1 MMMRVVYLLFALTIL
16 LSCKSE
22 DDAQQQHKD
31 SKTQNEEQNIG
42 ANKASHE
49 NEATHSSEKDT
60 LAAPAVFTNRGFDQ
74 ALKYELLIES
84 RICNPKFNDSINDGS
99 VPCSAKFFRFFE
111 YNRKRTLEDA
121 FMLQVKAGVNNFPYR
136 RLLIFERER
145 GKLVLVNGITG
156 YLVSQV
162 KKENDFDDLIVAV
175 IDDLGNN
182 NFDRYDVLLRYKDG
196 KYRMVEALGD
206 LQGEFKNEQLKE
218 RATKAIEARIKEK
231 NLIF

>member
-1 MMMRVVYLLFALTIL
+1 MMRVFYFLFALTIL
-16 LSCKSE
+16 LSCKGE
-22 DDAQQQHKD
+22 DVNNEQSTK
-31 SKTQNEEQNIG
+31 SKTE
-42 ANKASHE
+42 NKELESGVNNTSE
-49 NEATHSSEKDT
+49 KSESTNSSENDT
-60 LAAPAVFTNRGFDQ
+60 IAAPAVFTNSGFDQ

-84 RICNPKFNDSINDGS
+84 RICNPKYNDSVNDGS

-111 YNRKRTLEDA
+111 YNPKRSLEDA

-162 KKENDFDDLIVAV
+162 KKDNDFDDLIVAV

-196 KYRMVEALGD
+196 KYHMIEAIGD
-206 LQGEFKNEQLKE
+206 LQGEFKDEKLKE
-218 RATKAIEARIKEK
+218 RATRAIEARIKEK

>member
-1 MMMRVVYLLFALTIL
+1 MMRAFYLLVALAFL
-16 LSCKSE
+16 LSCKDE
-22 DDAQQQHKD
+22 ADDAQNLTDANKQ
-31 SKTQNEEQNIG
+31 SEEQKDGSPI
-42 ANKASHE
+42 SSDE
-49 NEATHSSEKDT
+49 SETMHSPEKDT
-60 LAAPAVFTNRGFDQ
+60 IAAPAVFTNNGFDQ

-84 RICNPKFNDSINDGS
+84 RICNPKYNDSVNNGS

-111 YNRKRTLEDA
+111 YNRKRNLKDA

-145 GKLVLVNGITG
+145 GKLVLINGITG

-196 KYRMVEALGD
+196 KYRMIEALGD
-206 LQGEFKNEQLKE
+206 LQGEFKNEKLKK
-218 RATKAIEARIKEK
+218 RATTAIKARIKEK